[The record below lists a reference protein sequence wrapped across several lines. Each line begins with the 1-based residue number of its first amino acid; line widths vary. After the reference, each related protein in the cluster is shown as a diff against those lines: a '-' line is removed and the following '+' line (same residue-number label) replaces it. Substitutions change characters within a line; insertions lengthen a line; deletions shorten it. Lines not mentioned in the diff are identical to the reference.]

1 MNVQTTTAAV
11 PVVTSTSERSA
22 AWPVGEI
29 LRDIARG
36 GFAGAIVGIIVAG
49 LGGRLVMRLAAILVP
64 DSAGRFTE
72 NGFQIGEITLSGS
85 LGLIL
90 TGLVVGLMAGTVWV
104 VVSPWIPAV
113 GLRRAILAMPLAI
126 ALGASFLI
134 DGANQDF
141 RILQHDPVVVAM
153 LIALVGLIGLSIP
166 LVDEWLDRR
175 LPHPMSGR
183 TATTS
188 LYAIIAL
195 LGAVLIFPIVIAGYL
210 LTDHRATVRMGFALV
225 VVGLSSLSW
234 WVLRV
239 RGQTRP
245 PTIIIVV
252 GRAALLVAVVLGF
265 VGLVPQIT
273 SALGMT

>member
-1 MNVQTTTAAV
+1 
-11 PVVTSTSERSA
+11 
-22 AWPVGEI
+22 
-29 LRDIARG
+29 
-36 GFAGAIVGIIVAG
+36 
-49 LGGRLVMRLAAILVP
+49 
-64 DSAGRFTE
+64 
-72 NGFQIGEITLSGS
+72 
-85 LGLIL
+85 
-90 TGLVVGLMAGTVWV
+90 
-104 VVSPWIPAV
+104 
-113 GLRRAILAMPLAI
+113 
-126 ALGASFLI
+126 
-134 DGANQDF
+134 
-141 RILQHDPVVVAM
+141 M